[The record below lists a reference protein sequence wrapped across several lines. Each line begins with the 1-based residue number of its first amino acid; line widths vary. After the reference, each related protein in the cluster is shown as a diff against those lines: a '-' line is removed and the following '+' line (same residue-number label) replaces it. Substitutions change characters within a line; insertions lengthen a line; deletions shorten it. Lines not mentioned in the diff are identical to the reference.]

1 METTIPQFGIIGN
14 GELGSALGAALIKAR
29 EQVFYYDRIPERTT
43 TASIEDLV
51 RSCPVMLLCI
61 PSWATKDVVKRI
73 AKAAHPGENR
83 LVITLSKG
91 VDSGF
96 VTMDELLRRELPGFI
111 DVGVLYGPMI
121 AEEITRG
128 RRAAGMLALTNNVW
142 YKPLRNVFQQAGVT
156 IDISGDMR
164 GVALCAV
171 LKNVYAIAFGLSEG
185 MHLGLNSKGKLAV
198 MVLQEMKRIISD
210 RQADSTT
217 AEGLAGLG
225 DLLATGFSED
235 SFNYR
240 IGKSLAEGIA
250 DAHIKSEGLVSL
262 DELAR
267 VVDLKKYPVANVVSQ
282 IVFHY
287 GEPARLGDL
296 ISQS

>member
-14 GELGSALGAALIKAR
+14 GELGSALGGALTKAR
-29 EQVFYYDRIPERTT
+29 EQVLFYDRLPERTT

-61 PSWATKDVVKRI
+61 PSWATKDVARRI
-73 AKAAHPGENR
+73 AKAAHPGEAR
-83 LVITLSKG
+83 LVVTLSKG
-91 VDSGF
+91 VESGF
-96 VTMDELLRRELPGFI
+96 VTMDELLRKELPDFI

-128 RRAAGMLALTNNVW
+128 RRAAGVLALSNNAW
-142 YKPLRNVFQQAGVT
+142 YKPLRTILQQAGVT
-156 IDISGDMR
+156 IDASGDMH

-171 LKNVYAIAFGLSEG
+171 LKNIYAIAFGLSEG

-198 MVLQEMKRIISD
+198 MILQEMKQIISD
-210 RQADSTT
+210 RQADPRT

-225 DLLATGFSED
+225 DMLATGFSED

-267 VVDLKKYPVANVVSQ
+267 LVDLKKYPVASTVSQ

-287 GEPARLGDL
+287 GAPAKLGDL
-296 ISQS
+296 IAQA